1 MSQRNLMHGFIG
13 GILLYRLV
21 QLAFVWWWPSAD
33 RLAAV
38 LGGAAV
44 AVGVSLL
51 VVAFAQKMP
60 G

>member
-1 MSQRNLMHGFIG
+1 MSQRNLMRGFIG
-13 GILLYRLV
+13 GILLYGLV
-21 QLAFVWWWPSAD
+21 QLAFVWWWPGVD

-44 AVGVSLL
+44 AVVVSLL
-51 VVAFAQKMP
+51 VVAFVPKTS

>member
-1 MSQRNLMHGFIG
+1 MSQRNLMRGFIG
-13 GILLYRLV
+13 GILLYGLV
-21 QLAFVWWWPSAD
+21 QLAFVWWWPGVD

-44 AVGVSLL
+44 AVVVSLL
-51 VVAFAQKMP
+51 VVAFVPKMP